1 MEIINELFGH
11 GTDLNILQMSARAIV
26 VFFFALILIRT
37 TGMRVF
43 GIKSAFDTVIIIT
56 LGAVLSRAVV
66 GASPFIPTLVASAAL
81 MIVHKII
88 ANISVNNQTIS
99 HLVKGK
105 PMSLY
110 KDGVLNEKN
119 LKKSSLS
126 YGDMMEEIRI
136 CINQNSLEDIE
147 EVFMERTGKISVIEK
162 SRQPKVLP
170 PDSSSKK

>member
-1 MEIINELFGH
+1 METINELFGH
-11 GTDLNILQMSARAIV
+11 GVDLNALQMTVRAIT
-26 VFFFALILIRT
+26 VFFFALILIRA

-43 GIKSAFDTVIIIT
+43 GIKSAFDTCIIIT

-81 MIVHKII
+81 MVVHKVI
-88 ANISVNNQTIS
+88 ATISVNNQTIS
-99 HLVKGK
+99 HLVKGR

-110 KDGVLNEKN
+110 KDGILNEKN

-136 CINQNSLEDIE
+136 IVNQNSLEDVQ

-162 SRQPKVLP
+162 NKQPKVLP
-170 PDSSSKK
+170 PESSQ